1 VRLATTVSGVVRRG
15 EMLEATLSDGD
26 VVRADRILLA
36 TGRAGNTAGL
46 GLEDAGVAVDAKG
59 RVVVDSSYRTTAPG
73 VFAAG
78 DVIGPPGLASVSMEQ
93 GRLAA
98 SHAFGTEYHHATTS
112 APAIGI
118 YSIPEVGMAGIT
130 EAQARE
136 RGLDYE
142 VGRAPFT
149 GNTRATIAGATEGLV
164 KIIFDRNDRR
174 VLGVHILG
182 ETAAEM
188 VHIGQALVQHAGTID
203 YFVHTA
209 FNVPTWSEAY
219 KYAAFDG
226 LGKLEPRLR

>member
-1 VRLATTVSGVVRRG
+1 
-15 EMLEATLSDGD
+15 
-26 VVRADRILLA
+26 
-36 TGRAGNTAGL
+36 
-46 GLEDAGVAVDAKG
+46 
-59 RVVVDSSYRTTAPG
+59 
-73 VFAAG
+73 
-78 DVIGPPGLASVSMEQ
+78 MEQ

-98 SHAFGTEYHHATTS
+98 SHAFDTEYRHAKTS

-130 EAQARE
+130 EEQARE

-142 VGRAPFT
+142 VGRARFT
-149 GNTRATIAGATEGLV
+149 GNTRATIAGTTEGLV
-164 KIIFDRNDRR
+164 KLVFDRRDRR

-188 VHIGQALVQHAGTID
+188 VHLGQALVQHGGTID

-226 LGKLEPRLR
+226 LGKVEPRVT